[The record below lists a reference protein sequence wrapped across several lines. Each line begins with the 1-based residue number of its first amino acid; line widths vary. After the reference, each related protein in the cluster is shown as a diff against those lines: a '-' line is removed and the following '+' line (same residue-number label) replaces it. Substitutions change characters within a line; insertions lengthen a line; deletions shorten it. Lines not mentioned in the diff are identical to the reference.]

1 MCNMHIMGIPERE
14 EETEAIFKAVMTE
27 NFPQMNVR
35 QQTTDPG
42 SSVTGKKNHTEE
54 FHIEISD
61 HQR

>member
-14 EETEAIFKAVMTE
+14 TETEAIFKAIMTE

-42 SSVTGKKNHTEE
+42 STVTGKKNYTKAFHT
-54 FHIEISD
+54 EISD